1 MKQINRFYVSN
12 FFKIYLMIAVLNCT
26 ANAQSIKHTDIL
38 VVGGGTGGTA
48 AGIQAARLGVATT
61 IVENSPWLGGMLSA
75 AGVSATD
82 GNHSLPS
89 GFWNEFR
96 NELYKVYGSPQK
108 VETGWVSNTQFEP
121 HIADSIFK
129 AIAANTPKLKI
140 IYGFYPSRVIKKDK
154 SLQAIVF
161 TNTKNESLTIYAKQ
175 IIDATELGDV
185 IALSKTPYSLG
196 MEAGSTTG
204 ENVGVKET
212 TGIIQDL
219 TFTAI
224 LKDYGPKADCTIV
237 KPKFYN
243 PSEFDASNKNFY
255 HDSTRKAPGNTAQ
268 NMLNYAKLPN
278 HKYLL
283 NWPIFGN
290 DTYLDVV
297 EMSEPQRNIAL
308 EKAKATTLRFI
319 YFIQNELG
327 FKNLGLADDEFPTP
341 DRLALIPYHREG
353 RRLKGIVR
361 FTMPAIAEPF
371 DFSSP
376 LYRTGIAVGD
386 YPIDHHHK
394 KNLNAPQQLEF
405 YPIPSYNLP
414 LGCLI
419 PETTEN
425 LIAAEKGISVSNVVN
440 GTTRLQPVVLL
451 TGQAAGTLAA
461 LAVKLKLSTRKIPVR
476 LVQQELLNN
485 HAMVMPYIDVNP
497 DHPNFMAVQKI
508 GATGILRG
516 KPLPYKWANQTWFY
530 PDSLVEAKPFLQ
542 HLNTYSKLTFPN
554 PSDKYINWKYAK
566 VLIIKLLD
574 IHHTKIQTSLT
585 KKILDFEVKHQLH
598 NNDYIKRAIFAEF
611 INDFIDPFSTP
622 IDHFGNFIR

>member
-1 MKQINRFYVSN
+1 MKQKTKFYISN
-12 FFKIYLMIAVLNCT
+12 YFKICLIIVVFNCT
-26 ANAQSIKHTDIL
+26 ANAQSITHTDIL

-96 NELYKVYGSPQK
+96 NELYKAYGGPK
-108 VETGWVSNTQFEP
+108 KLETGWVSNMHFEP
-121 HIADSIFK
+121 HVADSIFK
-129 AIAANTPKLKI
+129 AIAAKIPKLKI

-161 TNTKNESLTIYAKQ
+161 TNAKNELLTIYAKQ
-175 IIDATELGDV
+175 IIDATELGDI
-185 IALSKTPYSLG
+185 IAFSKTAYSLG

-212 TGIIQDL
+212 NGIIQDL
-219 TFTAI
+219 TYTAI

-237 KPKFYN
+237 KPKYYN

-308 EKAKATTLRFI
+308 EKAKATTLRFV

-327 FKNLGLADDEFPTP
+327 FKNLGLANDEFPSP
-341 DRLALIPYHREG
+341 DRLALMPYHREG

-371 DFSSP
+371 DFPLP
-376 LYRTGIAVGD
+376 LYRTGISVGD

-394 KNLNAPQQLEF
+394 KNGNAPQQLEF

-414 LGCLI
+414 LGSLI

-451 TGQAAGTLAA
+451 TGQAAGILAS
-461 LAVKLKLSTRKIPVR
+461 LAVKRKVSARKVPVR

-485 HAMVMPYIDVNP
+485 HAMLIPYIDVDP
-497 DHPNFMAVQKI
+497 THPNFTAIHKI

-516 KPLPYKWANQTWFY
+516 KPIPYKWANQTWFY
-530 PDSLVEAKPFLQ
+530 PDSLVESKPFLV
-542 HLNTYSKLTFPN
+542 HFATYSKVLLPAST
-554 PSDKYINWKYAK
+554 DKYITWKYAK
-566 VLIIKLLD
+566 ALINNFMNK
-574 IHHTKIQTSLT
+574 TVVKNKVSLSRT
-585 KKILDFEVKHQLH
+585 ILDFEMKYQLH
-598 NNDYIKRAIFAEF
+598 NNDYLKRAIFAEF

>member
-1 MKQINRFYVSN
+1 MKHIFRFN
-12 FFKIYLMIAVLNCT
+12 FYNIFKICLLILVFNCSV
-26 ANAQSIKHTDIL
+26 NAQSIIYKDIL

-48 AGIQAARLGVATT
+48 AGIQAARSGVATI

-96 NELYKVYGSPQK
+96 NELYKAYGGPK
-108 VETGWVSNTQFEP
+108 KLETGWVSNMHFEP
-121 HIADSIFK
+121 HVADSIFK
-129 AIAANTPKLKI
+129 AIAAKTPKLKI
-140 IYGFYPSRVIKKDK
+140 IYGFYPSSVVKNDK
-154 SLQAIVF
+154 SLKAVIF
-161 TNTKNESLTIYAKQ
+161 TNAKNESLTIYAKQ

-185 IALSKTPYSLG
+185 IALSKTAYSLG

-212 TGIIQDL
+212 NGIIQDL
-219 TFTAI
+219 TYTAI

-237 KPKFYN
+237 KPKYYN

-255 HDSTRKAPGNTAQ
+255 HDSTRKAPKNTAQ

-297 EMSEPQRNIAL
+297 EMTEPQRNNAL
-308 EKAKATTLRFI
+308 EVAKATTLRFV

-327 FKNLGLADDEFPTP
+327 FKNLGLANDEFPTP
-341 DRLALIPYHREG
+341 DRLALMPYHREG

-371 DFSSP
+371 DFLLP
-376 LYRTGIAVGD
+376 LYRTGISVGD

-394 KNLNAPQQLEF
+394 KNGNAPQQLEF

-419 PETTEN
+419 PDTTEN

-440 GTTRLQPVVLL
+440 GTTRLQPIVLL
-451 TGQAAGTLAA
+451 TGQAAGILAA
-461 LAVKLKLSTRKIPVR
+461 LAVKQNVSARKVPVR
-476 LVQQELLNN
+476 KVQQELLNN
-485 HAMVMPYIDVNP
+485 HAMIMPYIDVDP
-497 DHPNFMAVQKI
+497 THPNFTAIHKI

-516 KPLPYKWANQTWFY
+516 KPIPYKWANQTWFY
-530 PDSLVEAKPFLQ
+530 PDSLVESNPFLQ
-542 HLNTYSKLTFPN
+542 HLKTYSKLSFPD
-554 PSDKYINWKYAK
+554 PSDKYINWEYAK

-574 IHHTKIQTSLT
+574 IHLTKIQTSFS

-598 NNDYIKRAIFAEF
+598 NNDYITRAIFAEF